1 MADKTLNEIKRG
13 EQAEK
18 ILNNDV
24 YKDAFNVVKNNII
37 NAMNDS
43 PLGDDKTHNRLV
55 IALQTLSQI
64 EKALADV
71 MQTGKIAKIQ
81 VEDKRFRVFG

>member
-18 ILNNDV
+18 ILQNKI
-24 YKDAFNVVKNNII
+24 YQEAFEKVKNNII
-37 NAMNDS
+37 DAMNNS

-55 IALQTLSQI
+55 IALQTLNQI
-64 EKALADV
+64 EKALSDV
-71 MQTGKIAKIQ
+71 MNTGKMAKIQ
-81 VEDKRFRVFG
+81 IEDRKFRVFG

>member
-1 MADKTLNEIKRG
+1 MVDKILAEIKRG
-13 EQAEK
+13 DDAKK
-18 ILNNDV
+18 ILENKV
-24 YKDAFNVVKNNII
+24 YIEAFETVKNNII
-37 NAMNDS
+37 DAMNTS

-64 EKALADV
+64 EKALTDV
-71 MQTGKIAKIQ
+71 VQTGKMAKIQ